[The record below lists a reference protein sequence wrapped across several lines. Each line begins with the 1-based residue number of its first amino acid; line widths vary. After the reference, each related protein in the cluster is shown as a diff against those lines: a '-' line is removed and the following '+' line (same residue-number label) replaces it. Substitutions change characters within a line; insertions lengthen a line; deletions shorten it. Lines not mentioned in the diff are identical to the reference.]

1 MESFGFTFFQAF
13 ADFIANWWWL
23 LGAICIAFIVKQITG
38 FRPEERLMALLM
50 FLYFFLVITSFWI
63 LKPIKKGVFI
73 SYIAESGFDWWGWQ
87 LQPSGA
93 EQVAKV
99 MNMVVAFAAAAAFAF
114 LARSLRRQQLTYIF
128 CGFFIVAYVLY
139 GFVLDSPGGAT
150 AWSFYLF
157 GDLFSTLMVVTFFA
171 FLNDSVTPDIA
182 KRLYGLIGLGGVVGG
197 FFGSSVVAV
206 NVKSSMNPS
215 VWLWVCLGIAV
226 LIALIAMMA
235 GRLVQRN
242 PPPEAVPTDQE
253 QAKPQGSSALEG
265 ARLVFR
271 SPYLLSI
278 MAIVGLYEMVSTI
291 MDFQFTDTVFH
302 YLGDDHYRHS
312 PRVYSFTNGVALVV
326 QLLLTSFVMVRF
338 GVGVALLFLPIAACL
353 GSAGFLIVPGLL
365 LGSFLN
371 TTDNGFSY
379 SINQSAKEVL
389 YVPTT
394 RDEKYKA
401 KAFIDMFIQRFA
413 KAVAVGINLVIAT
426 WFAGFENVRW
436 LSLATVAI
444 LLLWI
449 VAARYAGRVFAEK
462 ERAAAAPA

>member
-1 MESFGFTFFQAF
+1 
-13 ADFIANWWWL
+13 
-23 LGAICIAFIVKQITG
+23 
-38 FRPEERLMALLM
+38 
-50 FLYFFLVITSFWI
+50 
-63 LKPIKKGVFI
+63 
-73 SYIAESGFDWWGWQ
+73 
-87 LQPSGA
+87 
-93 EQVAKV
+93 
-99 MNMVVAFAAAAAFAF
+99 
-114 LARSLRRQQLTYIF
+114 
-128 CGFFIVAYVLY
+128 
-139 GFVLDSPGGAT
+139 
-150 AWSFYLF
+150 
-157 GDLFSTLMVVTFFA
+157 
-171 FLNDSVTPDIA
+171 
-182 KRLYGLIGLGGVVGG
+182 
-197 FFGSSVVAV
+197 
-206 NVKSSMNPS
+206 
-215 VWLWVCLGIAV
+215 
-226 LIALIAMMA
+226 
-235 GRLVQRN
+235 
-242 PPPEAVPTDQE
+242 
-253 QAKPQGSSALEG
+253 
-265 ARLVFR
+265 
-271 SPYLLSI
+271 
-278 MAIVGLYEMVSTI
+278 
-291 MDFQFTDTVFH
+291 
-302 YLGDDHYRHS
+302 
-312 PRVYSFTNGVALVV
+312 V